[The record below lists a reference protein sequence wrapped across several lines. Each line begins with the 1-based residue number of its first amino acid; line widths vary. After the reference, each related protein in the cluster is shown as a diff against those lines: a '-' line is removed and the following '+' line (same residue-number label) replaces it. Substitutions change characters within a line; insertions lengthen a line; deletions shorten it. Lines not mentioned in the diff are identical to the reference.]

1 MFRSE
6 TPSYKKREPE
16 IDEEEMEK
24 VRNDFDIKVKMF
36 IFQFRAQT
44 WTWQALNE
52 VVNRKRLDRPAQ
64 VNVN

>member
-24 VRNDFDIKVKMF
+24 VRNDFDIKVNMF

-44 WTWQALNE
+44 WT
-52 VVNRKRLDRPAQ
+52 
-64 VNVN
+64 